1 MNKSLN
7 INDQGKERETLPNI
21 KVTTNNKYCPSL
33 RRTQN
38 LEIPPQEIEQKLP
51 LCAFQMLTH
60 QAERS
65 LDAKGDCAPSAK
77 LLYPEQNPEQ
87 DRILEQL
94 NFRPCLNPPSHEG
107 SRFNSTSHKGSGFN
121 SQKGSGF
128 NSLEGSG
135 SQRNQ
140 SKPLNILLW
149 EGSLGWPEHISL
161 QNGGREVRSV
171 IVVDIFNTLHIQVN
185 LSSQN

>member
-65 LDAKGDCAPSAK
+65 LDAKGDCAPSAT
-77 LLYPEQNPEQ
+77 LLYPEQNPGQ

-94 NFRPCLNPPSHEG
+94 AFRPCLNW
-107 SRFNSTSHKGSGFN
+107 TSDK
-121 SQKGSGF
+121 
-128 NSLEGSG
+128 GSG
-135 SQRNQ
+135 SQLNQ
-140 SKPLNILLW
+140 SEPLKILLW
-149 EGSLGWPEHISL
+149 EGSLGWEHISL
-161 QNGGREVRSV
+161 QNGGREVSCVV
-171 IVVDIFNTLHIQVN
+171 ITTLI
-185 LSSQN
+185 SSMHFTYTYKKKTFK